1 MKDIPMGD
9 ILPGIVGKV
18 ERHQGGVPFN
28 GVPPAIDDLP
38 TMFPIGA
45 QAYLLAKFRYFFGC

>member
-1 MKDIPMGD
+1 MGD
-9 ILPGIVGKV
+9 ILPGIVGEV

-45 QAYLLAKFRYFFGC
+45 QAYLLAKFRYFFGCGR